1 MKYSK
6 LSEKR
11 EPVVVDVIFPVEKN
25 SGEQS
30 EVTLTIL
37 FEDELLL
44 EEILEASECHPII
57 GMINESL
64 PTGTFL
70 SDVPIGFHTSKNPDI
85 IDLKVHRDI
94 ELY

>member
-6 LSEKR
+6 LSEKK
-11 EPVVVDVIFPVEKN
+11 EPVIVDVIFPVEKE

-30 EVTLTIL
+30 EITLTIL
-37 FEDELLL
+37 FDDELLL
-44 EEILEASECHPII
+44 EEILEASQCDCII
-57 GMINESL
+57 GMINEKL

-70 SDVPIGFHTSKNPDI
+70 SDIPTGFNKSKNPDI
-85 IDLKVHRDI
+85 IDLKVHRNV